1 MNEFTLTAPV
11 KTQQRSPGRAVRG
24 KFFAGMSALMLAM
37 VFIGFGRS
45 FYLRAFLGY
54 EALPLHLFVHGTVL
68 TGWFI
73 IAFSQTCLVA
83 THRVH
88 AHRRLGVAAVVV
100 ATGVVAVSVWTLVR
114 IFAPG
119 IDEFPNQAFPVLA
132 QLFAFSTCIVI
143 ALLMRNRS
151 AVHKRFMLIASISIV
166 PPAID
171 RLSLLPPLDVFFASL
186 FSGIS
191 MPPQVVVALISMP
204 LLLLAL
210 AIYDLASMRRL
221 HPGTIWGVVCM
232 LLVAPAMSA
241 AFTFSNAWSAFVRL
255 VG

>member
-1 MNEFTLTAPV
+1 MFALPKAEQP
-11 KTQQRSPGRAVRG
+11 SSGRAPPG
-24 KFFAGMSALMLAM
+24 KFFVGMSALMLAI

-54 EALPLHLFVHGTVL
+54 EPLPLHLFVHGVVL
-68 TGWFI
+68 TAWFSL
-73 IAFSQTCLVA
+73 AFAQTCLVA
-83 THRVH
+83 THRVQ
-88 AHRRLGVAAVVV
+88 AHRRLGIVAVVV
-100 ATGVVAVSVWTLVR
+100 AIGVVAASVWTLLRV
-114 IFAPG
+114 FAPM
-119 IDEFPNQAFPVLA
+119 IDERLTEAFPLLA
-132 QLFAFSTCIVI
+132 QMFAFSICIVI
-143 ALLMRNRS
+143 ALLKRNRP

-171 RLSLLPPLDVFFASL
+171 RLSLLPPLDGFFASL

-191 MPPQVVVALISMP
+191 MPPQVVVALLSMP

-210 AIYDLASMRRL
+210 AIYDLVSSRRL

-241 AFTFSNAWSAFVRL
+241 ALTFSNAWSAFVRL